1 MNANGAADLVS
12 IDVDSGADHGGCVNP
27 ATLATI
33 DFFSQFQDFTV
44 GTDEVFT
51 QDLFEVYPNP
61 VNDVLTIQMETER
74 LGDFTVNLYDVYG
87 KLITSQKASGDN
99 LEIEVGGLPV
109 GMYLLSI
116 NDGTVRGVEKI
127 NIQR

>member
-1 MNANGAADLVS
+1 ME
-12 IDVDSGADHGGCVNP
+12 DVWVQP
-27 ATLATI
+27 LWLP
-33 DFFSQFQDFTV
+33 
-44 GTDEVFT
+44 FT

-61 VNDVLTIQMETER
+61 VNDVLTIQLETER
-74 LGDFTVNLYDVYG
+74 LNNFTVNLFDVYG
-87 KLITSQKASGDN
+87 KLIVSQEASGNN